1 MRSDFVFYNPTKIYF
16 GKESLNNLEDELKN
30 YGDNVLLVYGK
41 SAIKKIGLYD
51 KVIEILKNANKNVF
65 EVSGVMPN
73 PTYKKMMEGANAI
86 RENNIDLILA
96 VGGGSVID
104 CAKGMSAA
112 AYFDGDAYKEYYLDY
127 KPVKTKITPIG
138 TILTMVGT
146 GSEMNAGSVIT
157 NEDLKLKHGRV
168 YGPEMNPK
176 FSILNPEL
184 TYSLSEYQMK
194 SGIFDCFSH
203 LMETYFSDDGDN
215 VSDYILEGLMRSLI
229 SCSKKA
235 FENPLDY
242 EARSNVMWTATIA
255 LNTLPGC
262 AKKQDW
268 QVHSIEHQL
277 GAYTDCAHGMG
288 LAAISI
294 PYYRWIYKYGIHQ
307 FAKFATNVWNI
318 NPENKTEE
326 ELAKEGVEALVN
338 YIQESGM
345 VTNIYDLGATEEM
358 LPLIANS
365 TDLGGGFKDVT
376 PKIILQILQDCFQK
390 PCKSLVK
397 VYKNKKV

>member
-1 MRSDFVFYNPTKIYF
+1 MQGDFVFSNPTKIYF
-16 GKESLNNLEDELKN
+16 GKNSLDNLSVELKN
-30 YGDNVLLVYGK
+30 YGPNILLVYGK

-51 KVIEILKNANKNVF
+51 KVIKILKEAGKNIF

-73 PTYKKMMEGANAI
+73 PTYKKMMEGAKAI
-86 RENNIDLILA
+86 KENNIDLILA

-104 CAKGMSAA
+104 CSKGMSVA
-112 AYFDGDAYKEYYLDY
+112 AYFEGDAYKEFYLDY
-127 KPVKTKITPIG
+127 KPVNTKITPIG

-146 GSEMNAGSVIT
+146 GSEMNGGSVIT
-157 NEDLKLKHGRV
+157 HEELKLKHGRV
-168 YGPEMNPK
+168 FGPEMHPK
-176 FSILNPEL
+176 FSILNPEF

-215 VSDYILEGLMRSLI
+215 VSDYLLEGLMRSLI
-229 SCSKKA
+229 DCSKKA
-235 FENPLDY
+235 FKNPLDY
-242 EARSNVMWTATIA
+242 EARSNVMWTATLA

-307 FAKFATNVWNI
+307 FAKFAKNVWNI
-318 NPENKTEE
+318 NGEGKSEE

-338 YIQESGM
+338 YIKENGM
-345 VTNIYDLGATEEM
+345 VTSLRELGATEET

-365 TDLGGGFKDVT
+365 TDLGGGFKNIT
-376 PKIILQILQDCFQK
+376 PEIILKLLKEC
-390 PCKSLVK
+390 
-397 VYKNKKV
+397 Y